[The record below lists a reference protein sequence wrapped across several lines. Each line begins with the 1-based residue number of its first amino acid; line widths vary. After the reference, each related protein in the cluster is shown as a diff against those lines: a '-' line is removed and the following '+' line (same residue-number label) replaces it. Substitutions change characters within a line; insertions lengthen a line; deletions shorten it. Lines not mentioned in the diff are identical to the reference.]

1 MKLYI
6 LYVIF
11 LIWYLI
17 KMLKIPFMSC
27 GEKENHIWNI
37 LNCGGALQMLTFL
50 LIRKE
55 KLNKKLLIVFVG
67 YSLHNTTYRFLI
79 INSEVSEISKNTI
92 MESSDVT
99 FFENVFPLKN
109 KLSKSICDISCS
121 NLSSR
126 SNANKDIIF

>member
-1 MKLYI
+1 
-6 LYVIF
+6 
-11 LIWYLI
+11 
-17 KMLKIPFMSC
+17 
-27 GEKENHIWNI
+27 
-37 LNCGGALQMLTFL
+37 MLTFL

-55 KLNKKLLIVFVG
+55 KLNQKLLIVFVG